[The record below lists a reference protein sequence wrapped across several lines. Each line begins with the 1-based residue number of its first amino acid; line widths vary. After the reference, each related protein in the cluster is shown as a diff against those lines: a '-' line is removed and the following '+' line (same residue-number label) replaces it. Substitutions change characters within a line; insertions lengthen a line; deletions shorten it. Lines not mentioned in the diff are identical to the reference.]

1 MKALLLL
8 SAVAAT
14 TVVATLNA
22 QVSTAKPD
30 STCTNHPDG
39 RVECK
44 IIRRSAP
51 GDSAFGNRIFFR
63 TDSALAKR
71 AALGLELRP
80 TGTRRDTLGVFVEA
94 VTPKGPAE
102 NAGIIEGDRIAAI
115 NGVDLRTS
123 TGDLDDPYANGL
135 AAHRLGREVQKLTPG
150 SRVTLRVYSGG
161 RFRDVQLT
169 AAKASDVM
177 RLGDHFNFGLPG
189 PGGMME
195 FNGPGGLEMM
205 FGPEMMHGP
214 EMRFGP
220 EMPMMREQ
228 IELNSLPRRIQIRSP
243 MRIRTLQ
250 ITPVPPAVIRDLAAT
265 AIRDAQSALKQLAA
279 DGAA

>member
-44 IIRRSAP
+44 VIRRSAP

-102 NAGIIEGDRIAAI
+102 KPRNVCGATRTTSQ
-115 NGVDLRTS
+115 LRRSCSSSSSLTLPEPLS
-123 TGDLDDPYANGL
+123 T
-135 AAHRLGREVQKLTPG
+135 T
-150 SRVTLRVYSGG
+150 
-161 RFRDVQLT
+161 
-169 AAKASDVM
+169 
-177 RLGDHFNFGLPG
+177 
-189 PGGMME
+189 
-195 FNGPGGLEMM
+195 
-205 FGPEMMHGP
+205 
-214 EMRFGP
+214 
-220 EMPMMREQ
+220 
-228 IELNSLPRRIQIRSP
+228 
-243 MRIRTLQ
+243 
-250 ITPVPPAVIRDLAAT
+250 
-265 AIRDAQSALKQLAA
+265 
-279 DGAA
+279 